1 MDTLSLIERPNFDV
15 SVQSVREHFKQ
26 FFLKRKSKNREEEGA
41 SGISPEPSES
51 VALLDE
57 LIAVLDAATI
67 YQQAEAKEAKE
78 KLAADLQK
86 AEEMRR
92 QSMET
97 LRESRKRKLSVSK
110 QVQEKKRDTGEK
122 TFEIIQ

>member
-15 SVQSVREHFKQ
+15 SVRSVREHVQ
-26 FFLKRKSKNREEEGA
+26 AIFLKRKSKNREEEGT

-51 VALLDE
+51 DALLDE
-57 LIAVLDAATI
+57 LIAVFDAATI
-67 YQQAEAKEAKE
+67 DQQAEAKEAKE

-97 LRESRKRKLSVSK
+97 LRQSRKGKLSESK
-110 QVQEKKRDTGEK
+110 QVQEKK
-122 TFEIIQ
+122 